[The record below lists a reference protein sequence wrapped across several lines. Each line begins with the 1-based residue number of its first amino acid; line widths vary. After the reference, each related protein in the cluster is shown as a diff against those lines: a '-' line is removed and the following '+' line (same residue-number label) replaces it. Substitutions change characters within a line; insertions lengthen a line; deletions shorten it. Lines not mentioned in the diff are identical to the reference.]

1 MDCTLFNSLHCTAS
15 LRGTETITIM
25 CTDVNLCNTAALH
38 WFLAHLQGSVV
49 ECWGLPVLQCVTV
62 SLWRGAHCSAAGAR
76 LARQQ
81 LIPVR
86 SRAGRCFASHP
97 TAPPLL
103 TSFSQV
109 LNTCPSPPAVL
120 LQSEIIGYR
129 LQSPPQLT
137 GSPSDDCSTLGQ
149 GFCSTTFIK
158 FLSQT
163 TYNKFL

>member
-1 MDCTLFNSLHCTAS
+1 
-15 LRGTETITIM
+15 M
-25 CTDVNLCNTAALH
+25 CTYGNLCNTAALH
-38 WFLAHLQGSVV
+38 WFPTHLQGRVV
-49 ECWGLPVLQCVTV
+49 ECWGLPVLQGVTV

-86 SRAGRCFASHP
+86 SRAGRCSASHP
-97 TAPPLL
+97 APPPVL
-103 TSFSQV
+103 TSFSQL

-120 LQSEIIGYR
+120 LQSEILGYR

-137 GSPSDDCSTLGQ
+137 GPPSDDCSTLGQ
-149 GFCSTTFIK
+149 GFYCTTFIK

-163 TYNKFL
+163 SHKYL